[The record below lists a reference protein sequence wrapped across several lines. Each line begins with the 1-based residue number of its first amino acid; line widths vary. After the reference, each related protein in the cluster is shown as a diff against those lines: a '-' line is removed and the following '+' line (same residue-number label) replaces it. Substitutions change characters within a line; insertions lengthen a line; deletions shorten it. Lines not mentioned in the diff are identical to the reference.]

1 MQNFKN
7 PIFQKRHYEFVADI
21 LKELK
26 KFEED
31 NQKKCDRDLDIEKE
45 SNYKMVIDNQ
55 EVDEINESDYVFHL
69 SLEDIIKKFTDKFIK
84 ISPKNDDGKP
94 LFDKQKFLDRIG
106 VK

>member
-1 MQNFKN
+1 MQTFKN
-7 PIFQKRHYEFVADI
+7 PILQKRHYEFIADI

-69 SLEDIIKKFTDKFIK
+69 SLKDIIKIFTDKFAE
-84 ISPKNDDGKP
+84 SNPV
-94 LFDKQKFLDRIG
+94 FDKKKF
-106 VK
+106 

>member
-26 KFEED
+26 
-31 NQKKCDRDLDIEKE
+31 NNIGLDKSDI
-45 SNYKMVIDNQ
+45 V
-55 EVDEINESDYVFHL
+55 EI
-69 SLEDIIKKFTDKFIK
+69 FTDKFTK
-84 ISPKNDDGKP
+84 ISPKNDNGKP

-106 VK
+106 IK